1 MNKGPGGAMAK
12 RLEIKGRS
20 KMGIRKKYKAKM
32 VVMLREGRTLEEK
45 KAKERDYKLKRI
57 VSAGLVREDM
67 PLRNPSS
74 TWAW

>member
-1 MNKGPGGAMAK
+1 MNKGPGGAMDK

-45 KAKERDYKLKRI
+45 KAKVKEQLDRI
-57 VSAGLVREDM
+57 VALRKEELRRAGQVIQ
-67 PLRNPSS
+67 
-74 TWAW
+74 

>member
-1 MNKGPGGAMAK
+1 MAK

-45 KAKERDYKLKRI
+45 KAKEKRGNNLRWR
-57 VSAGLVREDM
+57 AGRE
-67 PLRNPSS
+67 R
-74 TWAW
+74 TR

>member
-45 KAKERDYKLKRI
+45 KAKEKVGNNLGWR
-57 VSAGLVREDM
+57 AGRE
-67 PLRNPSS
+67 R
-74 TWAW
+74 TR